1 MKKVIGMFALLLLG
15 SPLVAEESK
24 DDPVLMK
31 INGKNITRGE
41 FEYAYNK
48 NSDVEGGVEEKSVDE
63 YVDMFVNY
71 QLKVEAALEAQL
83 DTLASFR
90 KEYHTYRDMQ
100 LTPLLRDTMYIDS
113 VARAMYDRTVARM
126 NGADMIRPAHIFLRL
141 PQNASEEMKNAK
153 KAKIDSLYGLLKNGA
168 VFADLA
174 KTNSEDVGSAKEG
187 GLLPW
192 LGPNSTVKEFE
203 DVAYSLKKGEM
214 SAPFLSPVGYHIIYM
229 ADRKPFSPYEELRA
243 GLFTVLKKRGIEEKA
258 GEHAIQQMIAR
269 SGGRLTREAIL
280 DSVLNAGAEVDPDL
294 KFLVKEY
301 HDGLLLYEIS
311 KRTVWDVA
319 AADTVGLEKYFKKHK
334 KQYRWDGPR
343 FKGFLYYTKREDLLE
358 PVARLLGEIT
368 DASWEAAVDSAF
380 NTDSVRN
387 VKVFVPEYYKEGDN
401 KYVDELVFK
410 GDKVRR
416 PVEYPY
422 VNVVG
427 EKMKRPKSYKD
438 VRTSVLSDYQDQ
450 LEKEWVESL
459 RRKYPVEINEDV
471 LKTVNNHK

>member
-1 MKKVIGMFALLLLG
+1 
-15 SPLVAEESK
+15 
-24 DDPVLMK
+24 
-31 INGKNITRGE
+31 
-41 FEYAYNK
+41 
-48 NSDVEGGVEEKSVDE
+48 
-63 YVDMFVNY
+63 
-71 QLKVEAALEAQL
+71 
-83 DTLASFR
+83 
-90 KEYHTYRDMQ
+90 
-100 LTPLLRDTMYIDS
+100 
-113 VARAMYDRTVARM
+113 
-126 NGADMIRPAHIFLRL
+126 
-141 PQNASEEMKNAK
+141 
-153 KAKIDSLYGLLKNGA
+153 
-168 VFADLA
+168 
-174 KTNSEDVGSAKEG
+174 
-187 GLLPW
+187 
-192 LGPNSTVKEFE
+192 
-203 DVAYSLKKGEM
+203 
-214 SAPFLSPVGYHIIYM
+214 
-229 ADRKPFSPYEELRA
+229 
-243 GLFTVLKKRGIEEKA
+243 
-258 GEHAIQQMIAR
+258 MIAR